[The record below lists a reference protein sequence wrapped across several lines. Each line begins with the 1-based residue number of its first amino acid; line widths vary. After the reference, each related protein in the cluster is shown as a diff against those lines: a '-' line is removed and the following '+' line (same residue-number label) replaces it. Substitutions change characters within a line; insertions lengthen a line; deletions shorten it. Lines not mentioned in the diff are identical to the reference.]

1 MDESLKVFAK
11 QLGKNAEKQPGWIY
25 LLATIYFVLQAFGVP
40 TQVDIAGLRLTV
52 PKLSAE
58 IWATLLTLVLY
69 QVGDALDKVT
79 FKKRDEKGNW
89 VDRFQPE
96 SLKDA
101 IAAARA
107 KFGVKDGIYDVSMK
121 ILEKAKQAKFSV
133 HFLNEMAKFF
143 RSLIAP
149 VLAVAIVLSLKLT
162 MPWALL
168 LVAVA
173 LLCAYVL
180 AVHVYPRL
188 KNLHRINL
196 YKEVV
201 ALPAEDQAKVSCQEL
216 GTVRMF
222 FWQGALIATA
232 PKPTNPMLNTDAQQA
247 RSATPSR
254 VG

>member
-1 MDESLKVFAK
+1 MDESLKIFAK

-25 LLATIYFVLQAFGVP
+25 LLAATYLVLYAFGVP
-40 TQVDIAGLRLTV
+40 SQLDIAGWRVTV

-79 FKKRDEKGNW
+79 FKKRNKGGNW

-96 SLKDA
+96 AYKDA
-101 IAAARA
+101 IRAARD
-107 KFGVKDGIYDVSMK
+107 KFGVNDGIYDLSMK

-133 HFLNEMAKFF
+133 HFLNELAKFF

-149 VLAVAIVLSLKLT
+149 GLAIAIVLSLKLT
-162 MPWALL
+162 MPWTLVLL
-168 LVAVA
+168 AVA
-173 LLCAYVL
+173 LLCGYVL
-180 AVHVYPRL
+180 AVQLYPRL

-196 YKEVV
+196 YRAVV
-201 ALPAEDQAKVSCQEL
+201 ALPAEDQAKITCQDL

-222 FWQGALIATA
+222 FWEGALVATA
-232 PKPTNPMLNTDAQQA
+232 PKPALK
-247 RSATPSR
+247 
-254 VG
+254 

>member
-69 QVGDALDKVT
+69 QVGDALDIVT

-149 VLAVAIVLSLKLT
+149 VLAVAIGLSLKLT

-196 YKEVV
+196 YK
-201 ALPAEDQAKVSCQEL
+201 
-216 GTVRMF
+216 R
-222 FWQGALIATA
+222 
-232 PKPTNPMLNTDAQQA
+232 
-247 RSATPSR
+247 
-254 VG
+254 